1 MTNKSDK
8 ISFFSAVLMSVNI
21 MVGAGI
27 FYAVGPMTGA
37 AGASSFLGWP
47 LIGLLLFPVIWGVSK
62 AAQLYPGEGGF
73 FHYCSSGMNPLAGF
87 VAHWGY
93 LLGFIASA
101 ASLASVLRAG
111 LIQHTGM
118 TILVEYPILFN
129 ATASIFYSLIL
140 MLSVGKI
147 SKIQS
152 VATILKVLPILL
164 VIGLI
169 VGYFKPNLACS
180 VQALGQLGS
189 AVPTVIFAFWGFEA
203 CCSIGGLLKDGPKK
217 VSSVILTGFFSTVT
231 LYALFHVGLFFIM
244 GPEQLAAQGAVAFP
258 QFLGLSPALETA
270 LQTTVLGAILFCWA
284 NSILGMSLG
293 NISNLHFLAKKR
305 MIVGDRLLSK
315 VNRSDRPTY
324 ATLAHG
330 VIIFLLLTYI
340 TDIDIL
346 FSLTNLGVLTAFM
359 LTLVSIFITFVRE
372 KQIAHIIATLLAF
385 ASCSILGYYSWIKIP
400 NLYYT
405 LPLILGIVIGVI
417 QFVLK
422 KSHWSAS
429 KA

>member
-1 MTNKSDK
+1 MTNKSGK

-37 AGASSFLGWP
+37 AGSSSFLGWP
-47 LIGLLLFPVIWGVSK
+47 LIGLLLFPVIWGISK

-73 FHYCSSGMNPLAGF
+73 YHYCSSGMNPLAGF

-101 ASLASVLRAG
+101 ASLAAVLRAG
-111 LIQHTGM
+111 LVQHTGLD
-118 TILVEYPILFN
+118 ILTQHPVLFN
-129 ATASIFYSLIL
+129 ATAALLYSLIL
-140 MLSVGKI
+140 MLSIGKI

-152 VATILKVLPILL
+152 IATILKVLPILL

-169 VGYFKPNLACS
+169 VGYFNPSLS
-180 VQALGQLGS
+180 FSLQALTQLGS

-203 CCSIGGLLKDGPKK
+203 CCSIGSLLKDGPQK
-217 VSSVILTGFFSTVT
+217 VSSVILAGFFSTVT
-231 LYALFHVGLFFIM
+231 LYSLFHIGLFFIM
-244 GPEQLAAQGAVAFP
+244 GSDNLATYGAVSFP
-258 QFLGLSPALETA
+258 RFLGLSPIVETA
-270 LQTTVLGAILFCWA
+270 MQTAVLGAILFCWA

-293 NISNLHFLAKKR
+293 NVSNLHFLAKKR
-305 MIVGDRLLSK
+305 MIIGDRLLSQ
-315 VNRSDRPTY
+315 VNSSDRPTY
-324 ATLAHG
+324 VIIAHG
-330 VIIFLLLTYI
+330 VILFLLLTFI

-346 FSLTNLGVLTAFM
+346 FSLTNLGVLTAFS
-359 LTLVSIFITFVRE
+359 LTLVSIFITFMRE
-372 KQIAHIIATLLAF
+372 RKFLHIAATLIAF

-400 NLYYT
+400 NIYYT

-417 QFVLK
+417 QFAFK
-422 KSHWSAS
+422 KSDWSAV